1 MIAALKNS
9 WKRLTTSQTVK
20 LLFLEF
26 IVVVAGVLV
35 AQLLQAWL
43 ADREERARAMTQ
55 VEGIAASLHNSAELA
70 VIRQR
75 MGPCMLDRLERVSD
89 ALAQDTIDQS
99 ALDWI
104 RVPEQNI
111 MDNPGIDSARPL
123 ITKVF
128 GAEQMMNF
136 SLVEFAFDKLYEGQ
150 NAELAAWDRL
160 SILHP
165 ANGPVRESVRG
176 DLQLALADARQ
187 ANRLMWE
194 VSGIMRRQ
202 AEGLGTPVHENT
214 INQFASSP
222 KLCAQMADFSEEQH
236 AEAMERG
243 ELPDG
248 TAIHP
253 RALERLST
261 RLY

>member
-9 WKRLTTSQTVK
+9 WKRLSKSQTVK

-35 AQLLQAWL
+35 AQLLQSWL

-55 VEGIAASLHNSAELA
+55 AQGIAMSLHNSAELA

-75 MGPCMLDRLERVSD
+75 MGPCMLDRLERVTD
-89 ALAQDTIDQS
+89 ALATETIDQS
-99 ALDWI
+99 SLGWV

-111 MDNPGIDSARPL
+111 MDNPGIDAARPL

-128 GAEQMMNF
+128 GAEQMMTF
-136 SLVEFAFDKLYEGQ
+136 SLIEFAFDKLYEGQ
-150 NAELAAWDRL
+150 DAELAAWDRL
-160 SILHP
+160 SILNP
-165 ANGPVRESVRG
+165 ANGPVSESVRG

-194 VSGIMRRQ
+194 VSGIMRAQ
-202 AEGLGTPVHENT
+202 SGAMGTPVHDNT
-214 INQFASSP
+214 ISQFASSP
-222 KLCAQMADFSEEQH
+222 KLCAQMAGYSEAEHAAALEQ
-236 AEAMERG
+236 G

-253 RALERLST
+253 RALKRIAT
-261 RLY
+261 RIY